1 MDVLTVGDFAK
12 ICKTDI
18 KVMSGFNG
26 KVLCKRFN
34 PKKHTEIANREIV
47 SVWSEIEASKS
58 SGYRNFA
65 YTNICVFVNGAKE
78 YDEHYGVEVK

>member
-1 MDVLTVGDFAK
+1 MEVLTVGDFAK

-26 KVLCKRFN
+26 KVLCKRFD

-78 YDEHYGVEVK
+78 CNEHYGVEVK

>member
-1 MDVLTVGDFAK
+1 MEILTVGDFAK
-12 ICKTDI
+12 ICQTDI

-47 SVWSEIEASKS
+47 SVWSEICVSKPMGYSNEA
-58 SGYRNFA
+58 FA
-65 YTNICVFVNGAKE
+65 EICVYVDGKNE
-78 YDEHYGVEVK
+78 CDEFYGVEVK

>member
-1 MDVLTVGDFAK
+1 MEILTVGDFAK

-26 KVLCKRFN
+26 KVLCKRFD
-34 PKKHTEIANREIV
+34 PKKHTEIASREIV

-58 SGYRNFA
+58 MGYRNFA
-65 YTNICVFVNGAKE
+65 HANMCVFVNGARE
-78 YDEHYGVEVK
+78 CNDNYGVEVK